1 MFKKF
6 KKGITILT
14 AAVLLVPVCF
24 PVPVYSAIKD
34 ETVFNDVQWEL
45 IGETPVIQDKG
56 WVQSMCTTNNYII
69 CLENAGNK
77 TTDDDTLIAF
87 YKNDYDEHGN
97 PVERYS
103 VAKQVTEMDYEHGN
117 GMTYNPKTNE
127 LLIVGSTPLKPENKG
142 YVYIVDADTL
152 KFKRSVY
159 VADHS
164 LLGIAYIKE
173 TDEYMIQ
180 MFDAGYTNVQ
190 FVRTDAALKPTGESF
205 PAKTAVNL
213 RHQDFCISGDYLLS
227 LAFDQKVENSNVMH
241 IYSINTGELLT
252 EYKLTINGNSE
263 FIEPESIAEMGANEI
278 IIANGQRN
286 PRRISFYK
294 TEVAAAFRVT
304 TSVENGDISSS
315 QKTVD
320 FGSEYTVSYTPE
332 KNFELDT
339 INVDGMDVSTADYP
353 SSYTFANI
361 AQDHKIDV
369 RFKEKPKFTV
379 TTSVENGIID
389 DPVTLHRDN
398 SLTIN
403 YKPDKHY
410 EYGEILV
417 DGQPVDTQIY
427 ASSYYFDNIQTD
439 HTIEV
444 VYKAIPSFN
453 IHADITGGTLSPADG
468 IVYRDEAY
476 TVVYTSDKDH
486 KLGAIIVDGK
496 FLWGSDLDRYQTG
509 YTFENVQGAHNI
521 QIIFYYK
528 YIPYIVWSI
537 LITGIIFII
546 HMSALHPSSRKRRR
560 MKRLYRKHRR
570 IRKSLEAKRAEM
582 ELKVRARMDA
592 EDEEALKSAMKSGE
606 ALKSS
611 QKDSAQEDGQMSK
624 DEDKG

>member
-1 MFKKF
+1 MFNRL
-6 KKGITILT
+6 KKGIIIFM
-14 AAVLLVPVCF
+14 AAAIAVPVCF
-24 PVPVYSAIKD
+24 PMSAYSAIKD
-34 ETVFNDVQWEL
+34 ETVFKDVQWEA
-45 IGETPVIQDKG
+45 IGETPVLQDKG

-69 CLENAGNK
+69 CLENASNK
-77 TTDDDTLIAF
+77 TSDPDTLIAF

-117 GMTYNPKTNE
+117 GMTYNPNTNE
-127 LLIVGSTPLKPENKG
+127 ILIVGSTPLSPENQG

-152 KFKRSVY
+152 KFKKKVH
-159 VADHS
+159 VADHN
-164 LLGIAYIKE
+164 LLGIAYIKD
-173 TDEYMIQ
+173 TNEYMIQ
-180 MFDAGYTNVQ
+180 MFDPGYTNVQ
-190 FVRTDAALKPTGESF
+190 FVRTDAALNVTGSSF
-205 PAKTAVNL
+205 PAKTALNL

-227 LAFDQKVENSNVMH
+227 LAFNQKIENSNVMH
-241 IYSINTGELLT
+241 IYSIETGELLT

-278 IIANGQRN
+278 VIANGQKN

-294 TEVAAAFRVT
+294 TEVAAAFKVT
-304 TSVENGDISSS
+304 TSVENGEISSS

-320 FGSEYTVSYTPE
+320 FGSEYTVNYTPE

-339 INVDGMDVSTADYP
+339 IQVDGAAVSTADYP
-353 SSYTFANI
+353 ASYTFANI
-361 AQDHKIDV
+361 SQDHKIDV
-369 RFKEKPKFTV
+369 HFKEKPKFTV
-379 TTSVENGIID
+379 TTKVENGEID
-389 DPVTLHRDN
+389 DSVTLHRDN
-398 SLTIN
+398 NLTIN

-410 EYGEILV
+410 EYDEILV

-444 VYKAIPSFN
+444 KYKAIPSFN

-476 TVVYTSDKDH
+476 TVVYEPDNDYR
-486 KLGAIIVDGK
+486 LGAIVVDGK
-496 FLWGSDLDRYQTG
+496 VLWGSDLDRYQTG
-509 YTFENVQGAHNI
+509 YTFENVQGAHDI
-521 QIIFYYK
+521 HIIFYYK

-560 MKRLYRKHRR
+560 MRRLYKKHRR
-570 IRKSLEAKRAEM
+570 VRKSLEAKRAEM
-582 ELKVRARMDA
+582 EKKVRARMDA
-592 EDEEALKSAMKSGE
+592 EDEKALKQ
-606 ALKSS
+606 ALL
-611 QKDSAQEDGQMSK
+611 K

>member
-1 MFKKF
+1 MFNRL
-6 KKGITILT
+6 KKGIIIFM
-14 AAVLLVPVCF
+14 AAAIAVPVCF
-24 PVPVYSAIKD
+24 PMSAYSAIKD
-34 ETVFNDVQWEL
+34 ETVFKDVQWEA
-45 IGETPVIQDKG
+45 IGETPVLQDKG

-69 CLENAGNK
+69 CLENASNK
-77 TTDDDTLIAF
+77 TSDPDTLIAF

-117 GMTYNPKTNE
+117 GMTYNPNTNE
-127 LLIVGSTPLKPENKG
+127 ILIVGSTPLSPENQG

-152 KFKRSVY
+152 KFKKKVH
-159 VADHS
+159 VADHN
-164 LLGIAYIKE
+164 LLGIAYIKD
-173 TDEYMIQ
+173 TNEYMIQ
-180 MFDAGYTNVQ
+180 MFDPGYTNVQ
-190 FVRTDAALKPTGESF
+190 FVRTDAALNVTGSSF
-205 PAKTAVNL
+205 PAKTALNL

-227 LAFDQKVENSNVMH
+227 LAFNQKIENSNVMH
-241 IYSINTGELLT
+241 IYSIETGELLT

-278 IIANGQRN
+278 VIANGQKN

-294 TEVAAAFRVT
+294 TEVAAAFKVT
-304 TSVENGDISSS
+304 TSVENGEISSS

-320 FGSEYTVSYTPE
+320 FGSEYTVNYTPE

-339 INVDGMDVSTADYP
+339 IQVDGAAVSTADYP
-353 SSYTFANI
+353 ASYTFANI
-361 AQDHKIDV
+361 SQDHKIDV

-379 TTSVENGIID
+379 TTKVENGEID
-389 DPVTLHRDN
+389 DSVTLHRDN
-398 SLTIN
+398 NLTIN

-410 EYGEILV
+410 EYDEILV

-444 VYKAIPSFN
+444 KYKAIPSFN
-453 IHADITGGTLSPADG
+453 IHADITGGTLSLADG

-476 TVVYTSDKDH
+476 TVVYEPDNDYR
-486 KLGAIIVDGK
+486 LGAIVVDGK
-496 FLWGSDLDRYQTG
+496 VLWGSDLDRYQTG
-509 YTFENVQGAHNI
+509 YTFENVQGAHDI
-521 QIIFYYK
+521 HIIFYYK
-528 YIPYIVWSI
+528 YIAYIVWSI

-560 MKRLYRKHRR
+560 MRRLYKKHRR
-570 IRKSLEAKRAEM
+570 VRKSLEAKRAEM
-582 ELKVRARMDA
+582 EKKVRARMDA
-592 EDEEALKSAMKSGE
+592 EDEKALKQ
-606 ALKSS
+606 ALL
-611 QKDSAQEDGQMSK
+611 K